1 MRDLANPAPWESEEQ
16 LILDCRRGCD
26 SLRRMETL
34 SVRCNHCGAPL
45 TVSESTRF
53 VTCQFCQSNLEVK
66 RTDSS
71 IFTEEVAKIAEN
83 TGRMAESLE
92 VIELQ
97 NEIER
102 VDREW
107 SQTEAGYTVH
117 GKNGPQRP
125 SSSLFGLAFA
135 IFFACVCFGMS
146 VFASQ
151 MPGPGIFALV
161 PAGMG
166 IFALV
171 AAVMNMTKGAELEQA
186 QERHRARRAELVAKL
201 QRARG
206 EG

>member
-1 MRDLANPAPWESEEQ
+1 M
-16 LILDCRRGCD
+16 
-26 SLRRMETL
+26 
-34 SVRCNHCGAPL
+34 
-45 TVSESTRF
+45 
-53 VTCQFCQSNLEVK
+53 
-66 RTDSS
+66 
-71 IFTEEVAKIAEN
+71 
-83 TGRMAESLE
+83 
-92 VIELQ
+92 
-97 NEIER
+97 
-102 VDREW
+102 
-107 SQTEAGYTVH
+107 VH

-135 IFFACVCFGMS
+135 IFFACVAFGMA
-146 VFASQ
+146 FAASQ
-151 MPGPGIFALV
+151 MTHGGMFAVV

>member
-1 MRDLANPAPWESEEQ
+1 
-16 LILDCRRGCD
+16 
-26 SLRRMETL
+26 METL

-45 TVSESTRF
+45 TVSGSTRF

-71 IFTEEVAKIAEN
+71 IFTEEVAKIADN

-102 VDREW
+102 LDREW
-107 SQTEAGYTVH
+107 SQTEAGYIVH
-117 GKNGPQRP
+117 GKNGPRRP
-125 SSSLFGLAFA
+125 SSSLFGLVFA
-135 IFFACVCFGMS
+135 IFFACVCFGMT

-151 MPGPGIFALV
+151 MPGPGFFALV

-166 IFALV
+166 VFVLV
-171 AAVMNMTKGAELEQA
+171 AAVMSMSKGAELEQA
-186 QERHRARRAELVAKL
+186 EEKHRARRAELVAKL
-201 QRARG
+201 QRTRG

>member
-1 MRDLANPAPWESEEQ
+1 MRDLASPAPWESEEQ

-151 MPGPGIFALV
+151 MLGPGIFALV

-171 AAVMNMTKGAELEQA
+171 AAVMNMTKGEELEQA